1 MKKINGLVALILAG
15 LLVIPGTFG
24 PASQACAQEGSKPL
38 TEQQYRELQQKRQEQ
53 WETLE
58 QIQKRQED
66 TGGRLQDAVK
76 RRQDAEKRQRDA
88 ERKLPEQEQQRG
100 K

>member
-1 MKKINGLVALILAG
+1 MKKRNGLMVVILAG
-15 LLVIPGTFG
+15 LLVIPATFG
-24 PASQACAQEGSKPL
+24 PASQALAQEGSKPL
-38 TEQQYRELQQKRQEQ
+38 TEEQYQELQKKRQEQ

-66 TGGRLQDAVK
+66 TGGRLEEGVK

-88 ERKLPEQEQQRG
+88 ERKMQER
-100 K
+100 

>member
-1 MKKINGLVALILAG
+1 MKKRNGLAVVILAG

-24 PASQACAQEGSKPL
+24 SASQACAQEGSKPL

-66 TGGRLQDAVK
+66 TGARLEEGVK

-88 ERKLPEQEQQRG
+88 ERKLQERE
-100 K
+100 

>member
-1 MKKINGLVALILAG
+1 MNRIKAMFIIVLAG
-15 LLVIPGTFG
+15 LLSTSLTMGPGSR
-24 PASQACAQEGSKPL
+24 ALAQEGSKPL

-58 QIQKRQED
+58 RIQKRQED
-66 TGGRLQDAVK
+66 TGGRLQEAEK
-76 RRQDAEKRQRDA
+76 RRLDAEKRKKDA
-88 ERKLPEQEQQRG
+88 ERQDQQQQRG